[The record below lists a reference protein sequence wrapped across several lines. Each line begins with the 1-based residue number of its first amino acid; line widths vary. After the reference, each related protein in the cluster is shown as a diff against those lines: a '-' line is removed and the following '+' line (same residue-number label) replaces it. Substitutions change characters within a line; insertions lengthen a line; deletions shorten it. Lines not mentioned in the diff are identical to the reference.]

1 MESKARLLGHA
12 VHPILIV
19 FPLGL
24 LATAVIFDVI
34 HMIWGTA
41 TFGIV
46 SYWMIVAGI
55 IGGAIAA
62 VFGFIDWSGVPA
74 GTRAKSVGLMHGI
87 TNAIVL
93 VLFILSWY
101 LRSDRPETPT
111 ATASALSI
119 IGFFLALVGGWL
131 GGELV
136 ERLGIAVHEGANPDA
151 PSSLQTDSARLRTPH
166 AKGM

>member
-1 MESKARLLGHA
+1 VESKARLLGHS

-24 LATAVIFDVI
+24 LSTAVIFDVI
-34 HMIWGTA
+34 HMIWTNPVFA
-41 TFGIV
+41 TV

-62 VFGFIDWSGVPA
+62 VFGFIDYSGIPS
-74 GTRAKSVGLMHGI
+74 GTRASSIGLMHGI

-101 LRSDRPETPT
+101 LRSSRPESPPV
-111 ATASALSI
+111 TASALSI
-119 IGFFLALVGGWL
+119 FGFVLALFGGWL

-136 ERLGIAVHEGANPDA
+136 ERLGIAVHTGANPDA
-151 PSSLQTDSARLRTPH
+151 PSSLERDHVGGREPH
-166 AKGM
+166 AKGL